1 MRHLSSLL
9 LLLSA
14 PAWAADSNATVPVPA
29 NLHGDRIP
37 ALPVSLADELIPYG
51 EARAAALLDWH
62 PTRRELLIATRFGNT
77 PQVHLVTAPG
87 GARTQLTFYPDR
99 TLAADFD
106 PASGSTFIFSK
117 DVGGGEFYQLYRFN
131 LQTRQTALLTD
142 GKSRNTGLRW
152 APDGKTVAFASTARN
167 GRDTDVYV
175 GDPSHTKAG
184 DTSWAHMVVQ
194 GEGGGWAPMSFSA
207 DGKTLLTGDYHSV
220 NDTVLFL
227 VNTADGKRVQ
237 LTSGKHAYGGAILTP
252 DGHGIYVTTDVDSDY
267 NRLAYMDVATKK
279 LTFLKPDIKWD
290 VEDLDLTR
298 DGKRLAYVINEDGFS
313 SLHVMNT
320 ETHQDETLPALPKG
334 VISRVKWH
342 SNGHDLAFSLTFA
355 HSPADVYSVDMQGG
369 KLERWT
375 CSETGGLNAET
386 FADPQLIHWKSFD
399 QLQISGFLYRP
410 PAKFT
415 GPRPVIVDIHG
426 GPEGQSRPV
435 YEGRM
440 NYFINELGVAVI
452 FPNVRGSSGYGK
464 TYLNADNGVKREDS
478 VKDIGA
484 LLDWIK
490 TQPDLDSSRLMIT
503 GGSYGGYMTLA
514 SAFHYNDRLRCTVDV
529 VGISSF
535 LTFFQ
540 RTSPY
545 RRDLRRVEYGDER
558 DPAIHQFFTKISPI
572 NHVSEISKPMFIVA
586 GRNDPRVPVE
596 EGQQMAAALTERN
609 IPAWLL
615 VADDEGH
622 GYAKKSNQDFQFA
635 ATVLFVKQ
643 FLLSQPQ

>member
-9 LLLSA
+9 LLLSV

-29 NLHGDRIP
+29 NLHVARIP
-37 ALPVSLADELIPYG
+37 PLPVALADELAPYD

-77 PQVHLVTAPG
+77 PQIHLVTAPD

-117 DVGGGEFYQLYRFN
+117 DVGGGEFYQLYRFD

-152 APDGKTVAFASTARN
+152 APDGKTVSFASTARN

-175 GDPSHTKAG
+175 GDPAHSEAG

-194 GEGGGWAPMSFSA
+194 GEGGGWAPLSFSS
-207 DGKTLLTGDYHSV
+207 DGKTLLVGDYHSV

-227 VNTADGKRVQ
+227 VNTADSKRVQ
-237 LTSGKHAYGGAILTP
+237 LTSGKHAYASAVLTP
-252 DGHGIYVTTDVDSDY
+252 DGRGIYLTTDVDSDY

-279 LTFLKPDIKWD
+279 LTFLQPDIRWD

-298 DGKRLAYVINEDGFS
+298 DGKHLAYVVNQDGFS
-313 SLHVMNT
+313 SLHVLNT
-320 ETHQDETLPALPKG
+320 QTQQDEMLPALPKG
-334 VISRVKWH
+334 VINRVKWH
-342 SNGHDLAFSLTFA
+342 SNGHDLAFSLASA
-355 HSPADVYSVDMQGG
+355 HSPSDVYSIDLQSG

-375 CSETGGLNAET
+375 HSETGGLNAET

-399 QLQISGFLYRP
+399 RLPIPGFLYRP

-415 GPRPVIVDIHG
+415 GPRPVIIDIHG
-426 GPEGQSRPV
+426 GPEGQSRPG
-435 YEGRM
+435 YEGRT
-440 NYFINELGVAVI
+440 NYYINELGVVVI
-452 FPNVRGSSGYGK
+452 FPNVRGSRGYGK
-464 TYLNADNGVKREDS
+464 SYLNLDNGVKREDS
-478 VKDIGA
+478 VKDIGG

-490 TQPDLDSSRLMIT
+490 TQSDLDSSRVMVT

-558 DPAIHQFFTKISPI
+558 DPAIHEFFTKISPI
-572 NHVSEISKPMFIVA
+572 NHVSEISKPMLIVA

-596 EGQQMAAALTERN
+596 EGQQMALALDKRN

-622 GYAKKSNQDFQFA
+622 GYAKKGNQDFQFA

-643 FLLSQPQ
+643 FLLGGSQ